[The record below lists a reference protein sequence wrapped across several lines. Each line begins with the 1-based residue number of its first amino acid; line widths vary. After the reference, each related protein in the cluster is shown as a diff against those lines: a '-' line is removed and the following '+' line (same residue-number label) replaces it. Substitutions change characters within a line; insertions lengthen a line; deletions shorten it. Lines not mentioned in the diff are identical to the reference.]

1 MAEST
6 DAQFEHAESFDVV
19 NRPEVQQIT
28 LESTA
33 EDMGGYIVVW
43 FMGESSPSIYIDSNA
58 DAIKQG
64 LEGISTIESVDVSIS
79 PHSQDSLSKS
89 WIITF
94 TAQTGNLPSLLVDT
108 GPGLPST
115 IAAGGTL
122 LGSSSVVRV
131 ETVVDG
137 GLPRSFIT
145 PSTLSS
151 DKTYISRVLAF
162 NGYSWSDP
170 ASSRHAISPSKG
182 APSSP
187 REVRVNVLS
196 DTELGVSWTQPI
208 YSGGDPLS
216 SYRLEWD
223 TDAMFDHAATTVS
236 HTPGNPDYYFVL
248 SNLDPLESYFVR
260 VMSYSAMGFSEPI
273 MAVPL
278 LSNTQT
284 IDISLVETT
293 GTVDYA
299 ETFIIEYSTSDGFQR
314 YTNPISAFATSR
326 EVENELNSLG
336 QVGAISVDRE
346 DRSSTFDSSGVDTDF
361 FSILYMVTFVGV
373 DDDVLLLLMIVL

>member
-1 MAEST
+1 M
-6 DAQFEHAESFDVV
+6 
-19 NRPEVQQIT
+19 
-28 LESTA
+28 
-33 EDMGGYIVVW
+33 
-43 FMGESSPSIYIDSNA
+43 
-58 DAIKQG
+58 K
-64 LEGISTIESVDVSIS
+64 
-79 PHSQDSLSKS
+79 
-89 WIITF
+89 
-94 TAQTGNLPSLLVDT
+94 GNLPSLLVDT
-108 GPGLPST
+108 GSGFPST

-170 ASSRHAISPSKG
+170 ASSRHAVSPSKG

-236 HTPGNPDYYFVL
+236 HTPGNPNYYFVL
-248 SNLDPLESYFVR
+248 SNLDPSESYFVR
-260 VMSYSAMGFSEPI
+260 VMSYSAMGFSEPT

-278 LSNTQT
+278 LSNAQT

-314 YTNPISAFATSR
+314 YTNPISAFATPQ

-346 DRSSTFDSSGVDTDF
+346 DRSSSFDSSGVDTDF
-361 FSILYMVTFVGV
+361 FSILYRVTFVGV
-373 DDDVLLLLMIVL
+373 DDDVTLVIDDSSLGAIVATVDID